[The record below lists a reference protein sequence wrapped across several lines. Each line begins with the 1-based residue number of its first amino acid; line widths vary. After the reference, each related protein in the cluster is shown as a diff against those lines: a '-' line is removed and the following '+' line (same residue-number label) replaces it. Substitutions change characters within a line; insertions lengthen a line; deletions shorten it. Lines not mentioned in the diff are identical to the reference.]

1 MVSDSMMKFKLIS
14 YLSYGLLNIFERD
27 FFFNQWYFGTY
38 IIGIYELVSV
48 MYRVEY
54 FFGTCLK
61 SWVQGFVTYMD
72 LFTFSQFICILLYIS
87 WCEFG
92 HLFLFATDKIY
103 VTWYRYNFEQYA
115 TYIEK

>member
-1 MVSDSMMKFKLIS
+1 MVFW
-14 YLSYGLLNIFERD
+14 YLYN
-27 FFFNQWYFGTY
+27 WY
-38 IIGIYELVSV
+38 IYELVSV

-72 LFTFSQFICILLYIS
+72 LFTFSQFICILLYTS

-92 HLFLFATDKIY
+92 HLFLFAMDKIY